1 MGKRSHHFEES
12 ARVGDYQKALALLE
26 HDLELAH
33 GQDRSF
39 LIYKKA
45 QILAK
50 SGAHDEAYPVY
61 RHLIEVESASTAV
74 RAASFRNLATL
85 AAMKHDLPFARKV
98 AGEYLLFCLDEGL
111 DAEPWSLL
119 LCEDCRPAMEGDQWI
134 DWHAQL
140 SGSRKT
146 GFQTLL
152 AIICHESDNT
162 DQLVE
167 FYNSCNKSE
176 LGINIISVLCE
187 IFVEK
192 NEDLQVKE
200 ILDLLNARTL
210 NTQECM
216 IRDYVELNYLNMT
229 NGDFQRKLFLARRVF
244 SVLKDIAIYQHS
256 SLVDVCADIIRQSD
270 KRDRVLVPS
279 RHGIIGITPA
289 ISALRERIER
299 FARSGSPV
307 LVQGESGTGKE
318 LVAQAL
324 HDASARAAAPFIPVN
339 CAAIPESVFESQLFG
354 HVAGAFTGAAKDQP
368 GLIELAGTGTLFLD
382 EVGELP
388 AAVQAKLL
396 RFLENGEYRRLGSER
411 ILRSQARIVAATH
424 RNLALDES
432 FRTDLFHRLR
442 RLEIQV
448 PPLREH
454 AADVRYLARHRIRQL
469 NLQEGSG
476 WKQLDEDAE
485 SLLENLDYPGN
496 VRELFN
502 LVDHAWHEAVQPV
515 GTAELWKAMRRLAAD
530 RERAAA
536 QGRTL
541 PLKPGAL
548 KLDTGRQ
555 ANGPL
560 KLLQEEVA
568 VNAVRQTVA
577 HFHGD
582 MEKAAA
588 WLDISKRSIYR
599 YLERGRD
606 TLQPVGGEASA

>member
-1 MGKRSHHFEES
+1 MGKKSFRFTDHALRGDYEQALVLLEQDMVL
-12 ARVGDYQKALALLE
+12 ARGQDRPYLLYQKARL
-26 HDLELAH
+26 
-33 GQDRSF
+33 
-39 LIYKKA
+39 
-45 QILAK
+45 LAK
-50 SGAHDEAYPVY
+50 SGAYNEAYPVY
-61 RHLIEVESASTAV
+61 RQLVEDRNASRAV
-74 RAASFRNLATL
+74 RAGSYRNLATL
-85 AAMKHDLPFARKV
+85 AAMKHDLAYARNV
-98 AGEYLLFCLDEGL
+98 AVEFHYFCEEIGL
-111 DAEPWSLL
+111 GSEAWSRL
-119 LCEDCRPAMEGDQWI
+119 LCDESALTGEVDTLLQ
-134 DWHAQL
+134 WHAQL
-140 SGSRKT
+140 HASHKI

-152 AIICHESDNT
+152 AIICSLNNHT
-162 DQLVE
+162 DQLIL
-167 FYNSCNKSE
+167 FYFNSEKAD
-176 LGINIISVLCE
+176 LGINFLSTVCE
-187 IFVEK
+187 VFVEIGDI
-192 NEDLQVKE
+192 NQVKN
-200 ILDLLNARTL
+200 ILEMLESRKLSD
-210 NTQECM
+210 QENM
-216 IRDYVELNYLNMT
+216 IRDYVELNYLNLT
-229 NGDFQRKLFLARRVF
+229 GGDFQRKLKLARRIF
-244 SVLKDIAIYQHS
+244 SKLKDVTIFHHS
-256 SLVDVCADIIRQSD
+256 ALVDVCAAVIRQSD
-270 KRDRVLVPS
+270 TRDRVLVPS

-324 HDASARAAAPFIPVN
+324 HDASERAAAPFIPVN

-536 QGRTL
+536 QGRNL

-568 VNAVRQTVA
+568 VHAVRQTVA

-582 MEKAAA
+582 MAKAAA
-588 WLDISKRSIYR
+588 WLDISKRSVYR

-606 TLQPVGGEASA
+606 TLQPAGAETTA